1 MNYFSQIK
9 PSDSFTFPRTRHI
22 VKNRSVLA
30 AMTNKQSHKDGSL
43 SDQEIR
49 WLNRRAKGGF
59 GIVTTAAAN
68 VSKDGQ
74 GWEGE
79 LGLYHDRHVK
89 NLVKLVNSVH
99 KHGSLIFA
107 QLFHGGM
114 RAPESLTGTKPIS
127 ASRLP
132 CKESSDGFT
141 YSGSIDDINR
151 IIQDFT
157 LAAERCVRSGFDG
170 IELHG
175 AHGYLISQFLGT
187 ETNLRKDEWGGD
199 IERRSKFIIE
209 IYRSI
214 KNSVPESFIVGVRI
228 SPEIENLGISLDD
241 SIDLVKLLNTE
252 GVDYLHLS
260 CWDAFARSIKYPDNS
275 KTLTQWFTQT
285 IDNLPPIISSGSVW
299 STSDAKNVMSQ
310 GADLVGVARVGI
322 PYPDWANNICEENY
336 NPPAAPFTVK
346 QLREADLSDIFINY
360 MRNWKGFVKDGR
372 QL

>member
-9 PSDSFTFPRTRHI
+9 PSDPFTFARTGHVVR
-22 VKNRSVLA
+22 NRSVLA
-30 AMTNKQSHKDGSL
+30 AMTNKQSHEDGSL

-68 VSKDGQ
+68 ISKDGQ
-74 GWEGE
+74 GWKGE
-79 LGLYHDRHVK
+79 LGLYDDRYID
-89 NLVKLVNSVH
+89 NLIKLVNSVH
-99 KHGSLIFA
+99 NHDSLIFA

-114 RAPESLTGTKPIS
+114 RAPESLTGTQPIS
-127 ASRLP
+127 ASRVA
-132 CKESSDGFT
+132 CKESSTGYT
-141 YSGSIDDINR
+141 KPASADDIRR

-175 AHGYLISQFLGT
+175 AHGYLISQFLGK

-199 IERRSKFIIE
+199 IKGRSKFIIE

-241 SIDLVKLLNTE
+241 SLDLAELLNTE
-252 GVDYLHLS
+252 GVDFLHLS
-260 CWDAFARSIKYPDNS
+260 CWDAFARSIKYLDDS

-285 IDNLPPIISSGSVW
+285 IDNLPPIISSGSIW

-322 PYPDWANNICEENY
+322 PYPDWANNLCEENY

-346 QLREADLSDIFINY
+346 QLREVDLSDVFIDY
-360 MRNWKGFVKDGR
+360 MRNWEGFVKDGK
-372 QL
+372 